1 VDDRPGRGSLPVTG
15 DDQQDAGCEHADVTE
30 ISTVE
35 FAAFYASEMRPVV
48 RHVIRAV
55 PGADV
60 HRATDAAQAAFIQ
73 AYQTWSTIR
82 HPRAWVR
89 TVAVREY
96 RRARALEREVLTSLL
111 PDQPTAA
118 ADDGLE
124 DRALA
129 RAALEAFS
137 KLPPRQREVM
147 SWCRDEFTPAEI
159 ARELGI
165 DAAAV
170 RQSIAKARR
179 NLRKLVGTWRDL

>member
-1 VDDRPGRGSLPVTG
+1 MRACGRDRVLHGRVRRVLHLG
-15 DDQQDAGCEHADVTE
+15 DAAAGPARDESGA
-30 ISTVE
+30 
-35 FAAFYASEMRPVV
+35 
-48 RHVIRAV
+48 
-55 PGADV
+55 GADMNS
-60 HRATDAAQAAFIQ
+60 AADAAQSAFVQ

-82 HPRAWVR
+82 HPRAWLR

-96 RRARALEREVLTSLL
+96 YRCRAAEDEILTDNL
-111 PDQPTAA
+111 PDGWEPA

-124 DRALA
+124 DRARA
-129 RAALEAFS
+129 RAALAAFS
-137 KLPPRQREVM
+137 QLPPRQREVM

-179 NLRKLVGTWRDL
+179 NLRKLASTWRNA